1 MHIHICVNAHS
12 SGNIPKKKKLGEF
25 SMIMNL
31 LFLSWLAYVDC
42 EGVRGG
48 SQLVPTDPPNK
59 CFQHPMVKTMCPT
72 YNHQMF
78 KTLRDGEV
86 FLTLNQQP
94 DGWGAQNDRS
104 VG

>member
-1 MHIHICVNAHS
+1 MCECTFKWEYPEKEKTGWIQHGYEPTISIMTCVRRLW
-12 SGNIPKKKKLGEF
+12 G
-25 SMIMNL
+25 
-31 LFLSWLAYVDC
+31 C
-42 EGVRGG
+42 EGGDHNWYQQIR
-48 SQLVPTDPPNK
+48 QNK